1 VRAKCVCLFL
11 FFFFLFV
18 LYVSRRLLYRHQSVC
33 LLVGDLRKEK
43 KGAIRVYIHP
53 DEGYINTV
61 LFTKTTAGDQT
72 KP

>member
-1 VRAKCVCLFL
+1 MCVLVL
-11 FFFFLFV
+11 FFFLFV

-43 KGAIRVYIHP
+43 KRRHTCVYIHP